1 MLAPTTTTRGPLMN
15 ERTSIKQIAADL
27 RNGSRSAVDV
37 LEGSLSAAERLN
49 PLHFSFITI
58 IRELALEQAAMADDR
73 RRAGKSLGPMD
84 GIPYAVK
91 DMFETRGVLTTGGS
105 QVLKDNVPDKS
116 AFVIQR
122 LEEAGAIVMGKTN
135 QHEFAYGATGENGWS
150 GTTLNPFDLTRL
162 AGGSSGGSA
171 AAVAAGIVPFAF
183 GTDTGGSV
191 RVPAALCGVTAFKPS
206 FGRMSLQGVIPYC
219 WSLDHAGVFAN
230 CVEDLALVT
239 RHTMG
244 LSSTTTPR
252 ALRVGIVKDW
262 SERGEPPVYEAFLAA
277 KSSLE
282 CLGATF
288 TEIELP
294 DQGEARTVSLT
305 IQLAET
311 LVYHGP
317 NLARARS
324 CFGDDILSGMALG
337 QFLSA
342 ESYIQCKR
350 MREIYKRG
358 FAEIMRAVDFLL
370 TPACPVTAPKVG
382 TVNVDVGGQS
392 LPVGNALT
400 LFTSFFNLVGAPA
413 LVLPVHQDK
422 SRLPVS
428 VQLVGGRHSDAEL
441 LAVASVLENA
451 LEDSHSMAVL

>member
-1 MLAPTTTTRGPLMN
+1 MT
-15 ERTSIKQIAADL
+15 ERNSIKRIAADL
-27 RNGSRSAVDV
+27 RNGSRTAVDV
-37 LEGSLSAAERLN
+37 VQDSLSAAERLN

-58 IRELALEQAAMADDR
+58 ISDLALAQAAMADDR
-73 RRAGKSLGPMD
+73 RKYGKSRGPLD
-84 GIPYAVK
+84 GIPYAAK

-105 QVLKDNVPDKS
+105 QVLKDNVPDRS
-116 AFVIQR
+116 AFVIRR
-122 LEEAGAIVMGKTN
+122 LEEAGAILMGKTN

-150 GTTLNPFDLTRL
+150 GTTVNPFDPTRL

-171 AAVAAGIVPFAF
+171 AAVASGIVPFAL

-191 RVPAALCGVTAFKPS
+191 RVPAALCGVAAFKPS
-206 FGRMSLQGVIPYC
+206 FDRMSLEGVIPYC
-219 WSLDHAGVFAN
+219 WSLDHAGVLAN
-230 CVEDLALVT
+230 SVDDLELVT
-239 RHTMG
+239 RHTMN
-244 LSSTTTPR
+244 LSSAGRPQT
-252 ALRVGIVKDW
+252 LRVGIVKNW
-262 SERGEPPVYEAFLAA
+262 AEKSESPVYEGFLAA
-277 KSSLE
+277 KSALE
-282 CLGATF
+282 MMGATF

-311 LVYHGP
+311 LSYHGP

-324 CFGDDILSGMALG
+324 CFGIDMLSGMALG

-342 ESYIQCKR
+342 ESYIHCKR
-350 MREIYKRG
+350 MLEIYDRA
-358 FAEIMRAVDFLL
+358 FAETMKAVDVLL

-400 LFTSFFNLVGAPA
+400 LFTSFFNLVGVPA
-413 LVLPVHQDK
+413 LVIPMHQDN

-428 VQLVGGRHSDAEL
+428 VQLVGARDSDAEL
-441 LAVASVLENA
+441 LAIACLLESA
-451 LEDSHSMAVL
+451 LGDNYGAATYTPRLG